1 MEANSFYEWMVIST
15 KENGNVHFFGVLLYF
30 LLTFHGEVEFQSIFC
45 YIGVHTN
52 QKFPPIIFQT
62 SLKPVDCSHDHINNN
77 KKEQHFICL
86 RRLELWLLIQFFLPS
101 AKNVKVIRLEF
112 SATFKCT
119 PFETLSFLS
128 THHPFLKECRP
139 NLMMKKQFASLQ
151 LVFQCLRS
159 ISKKGN
165 LLDNSDANQL
175 EGHVLLKKLWT

>member
-1 MEANSFYEWMVIST
+1 MNGDLNKRKRERSF
-15 KENGNVHFFGVLLYF
+15 FFGSAAIFSSHFSWWGGISIYILLHLCPYESRISPHYF
-30 LLTFHGEVEFQSIFC
+30 SNFT
-45 YIGVHTN
+45 
-52 QKFPPIIFQT
+52 QT
-62 SLKPVDCSHDHINNN
+62 PHDHINNN
-77 KKEQHFICL
+77 KKAQHFICL

-101 AKNVKVIRLEF
+101 TKNVELIRLEF
-112 SATFKCT
+112 LVTFKRT
-119 PFETLSFLS
+119 LFETFPFLS

-151 LVFQCLRS
+151 LVFQSSRS

>member
-1 MEANSFYEWMVIST
+1 MVIST
-15 KENGNVHFFGVLLYF
+15 KGNGNVHFFFGSAAIFSSHFSWWGGISIYILLHLCPYESRISPHYF
-30 LLTFHGEVEFQSIFC
+30 SNFT
-45 YIGVHTN
+45 
-52 QKFPPIIFQT
+52 QT
-62 SLKPVDCSHDHINNN
+62 PHDHINNN
-77 KKEQHFICL
+77 KKAQHFICL

-101 AKNVKVIRLEF
+101 TKNVELIRLEF
-112 SATFKCT
+112 LVTFKRT
-119 PFETLSFLS
+119 LFETFPFLS

-151 LVFQCLRS
+151 LVFQSSRS